1 MCPTFRHDLLPT
13 KRRKTVAIMKK
24 QNHHAELNG
33 HFEGKKGLR
42 QGDPISSLLFVM
54 AMDVLYKMLD
64 KGAVDQ
70 VFRPHPSCE
79 DPLITHLSFAD
90 DVLIFF
96 DGSEESLAGIMSILE
111 EFKAVSGLRINKE
124 KTGLLL
130 DGGCSARCQEMAERL
145 GIKQGALPI
154 RYLGV
159 PLSAKKVKKSDF
171 QPLLDKVLLR
181 FNSWT
186 VRHLS
191 FAGRFQL
198 IQAVIYSTISFWA
211 SIFIIPKECIHLLE
225 HMCNAFLWRGAP
237 TTARG
242 VKVSWISVCTPKEAG
257 GLGLRRL
264 EEWNRV
270 LGLKLIWLIFAAG
283 GSLWVS
289 WVRRHLIADRNFWD
303 IQPQRRDSWIWK
315 SLCNLRHIARP
326 MVICEVGNGS
336 TARFWHDNWTSLGP
350 LIDITGPRGPGV
362 TGLHVDAVVAE
373 ALRDGDWWVRRSRS
387 RNRLITML
395 RECLPE
401 ASPILN
407 SEAEDIYLWKTGN
420 RVASCTFSTA
430 DTWEALHP
438 QGETVFWHRQVWFQ
452 GRIPKHAF
460 ITWVIARNRLGTR
473 DRMRS
478 WGLQVPATCILCNAA
493 DETRQHLFFDC
504 PYSTE
509 VWTFFCSR
517 LNLHPPAL
525 FEDGLRWLRN
535 PSPDEFVKL
544 VAKLVF
550 QAALYS
556 IWKERNVR
564 IHNQAFRPAQAV
576 ILEMKQTI
584 QARLDPLSRASN
596 SRRTDTTLLGTW
608 FNFF

>member
-1 MCPTFRHDLLPT
+1 M
-13 KRRKTVAIMKK
+13 
-24 QNHHAELNG
+24 
-33 HFEGKKGLR
+33 
-42 QGDPISSLLFVM
+42 
-54 AMDVLYKMLD
+54 
-64 KGAVDQ
+64 
-70 VFRPHPSCE
+70 
-79 DPLITHLSFAD
+79 
-90 DVLIFF
+90 
-96 DGSEESLAGIMSILE
+96 
-111 EFKAVSGLRINKE
+111 
-124 KTGLLL
+124 
-130 DGGCSARCQEMAERL
+130 
-145 GIKQGALPI
+145 
-154 RYLGV
+154 
-159 PLSAKKVKKSDF
+159 
-171 QPLLDKVLLR
+171 
-181 FNSWT
+181 
-186 VRHLS
+186 
-191 FAGRFQL
+191 
-198 IQAVIYSTISFWA
+198 
-211 SIFIIPKECIHLLE
+211 
-225 HMCNAFLWRGAP
+225 
-237 TTARG
+237 
-242 VKVSWISVCTPKEAG
+242 
-257 GLGLRRL
+257 
-264 EEWNRV
+264 

-401 ASPILN
+401 AAPILN
-407 SEAEDIYLWKTGN
+407 SEAEDIYLWKPGN